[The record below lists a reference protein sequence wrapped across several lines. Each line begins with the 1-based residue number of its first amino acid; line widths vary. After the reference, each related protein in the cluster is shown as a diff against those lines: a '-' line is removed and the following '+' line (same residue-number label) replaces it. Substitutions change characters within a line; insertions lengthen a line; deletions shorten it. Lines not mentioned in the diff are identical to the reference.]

1 MTIRSKMI
9 FVLVGDDRTGKTT
22 LQKLL
27 IEKISNHFYDRL
39 PVNLVFP
46 ITHPEIKRKYRNIS
60 FANRSYQEK
69 RDEYGTVEE
78 YFANHFKDADIAFVS
93 SHLNEHQINLIIEHS
108 HAHFFNVFGVFFS
121 NSIHSNQA
129 ANSRISLLNW
139 DERLLIEN
147 PLVNSERIISQ
158 LNLIAESV
166 VDFIIS
172 RTSIS

>member
-1 MTIRSKMI
+1 MTIKSKMM
-9 FVLVGDDRTGKTT
+9 FVLIGDDKTGKTT

-46 ITHPEIKRKYRNIS
+46 ITHPEIKRKYRYIS

-93 SHLNEHQINLIIEHS
+93 SHLNENQINLIIEHS
-108 HAHFFNVFGVFFS
+108 RARFFNVFGVFFS
-121 NSIHSNQA
+121 NSVHFNQSINSNIA
-129 ANSRISLLNW
+129 LLNW
-139 DERLLIEN
+139 DERLYVEN
-147 PLVNSERIISQ
+147 PLINFEQITQQ
-158 LNLIAESV
+158 LDLIAESI
-166 VDFIIS
+166 VDFIIN

>member
-1 MTIRSKMI
+1 MTIKSKMI
-9 FVLVGDDRTGKTT
+9 FVLIGDDKTGKTT

-46 ITHPEIKRKYRNIS
+46 ITHPEIKRKYRTVS

-78 YFANHFKDADIAFVS
+78 YFTNHFKDADIAFVS
-93 SHLNEHQINLIIEHS
+93 SHLNENQINLIIKHS
-108 HAHFFNVFGVFFS
+108 HARFFNAFGVFFS
-121 NSIHSNQA
+121 NSIHFNQTV
-129 ANSRISLLNW
+129 NSAISLLNW

-147 PLVNSERIISQ
+147 PLVDSERFFSQ
-158 LNLIAESV
+158 LDLIAENI
-166 VDFIIS
+166 VDFIIN